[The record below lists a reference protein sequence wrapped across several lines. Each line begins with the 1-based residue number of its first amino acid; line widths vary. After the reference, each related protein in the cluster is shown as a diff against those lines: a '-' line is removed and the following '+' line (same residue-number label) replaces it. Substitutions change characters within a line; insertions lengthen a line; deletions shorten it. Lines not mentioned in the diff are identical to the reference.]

1 MRNKLLLEN
10 KNLISEGLRF
20 HLIEGI
26 SIENNIYRPGSIK
39 YFNLFK
45 EVRELSKQGLYN
57 LNEVE
62 DYFINETEIG
72 EWGLYE
78 GDLVPLDYPIF
89 EKDES
94 LSFDTSRVIEEKKKT
109 KTKLTK
115 KNSYKGKKVKLNKPM
130 RSSGPGKYKVYVK
143 NPDTG
148 NIIQVNFG
156 SREMSVGISDPDR
169 RKSFAARHKCHLTKD
184 KTKPRYWACRT
195 ARYPYLT
202 GSKKKYTWW

>member
-62 DYFINETEIG
+62 DYFINETELG

-89 EKDES
+89 EEDES

>member
-26 SIENNIYRPGSIK
+26 SIENNIYRPGSTK

-45 EVRELSKQGLYN
+45 EVRELSKQGLYS
-57 LNEVE
+57 LNEIE

-89 EKDES
+89 EEDES
-94 LSFDTSRVIEEKKKT
+94 LSFDTSHIIEEKKKI
-109 KTKLTK
+109 KLTK

-143 NPDTG
+143 NPETG
-148 NIIQVNFG
+148 NIMQVNFG

-202 GSKKKYTWW
+202 GSKNKYTWW